1 MPKSVTI
8 TAPRWPSSEEEAKR
22 LRISR
27 RRQRELRAL
36 AEDYFKKM
44 ISTRK
49 GAKHQAVRD
58 PMPTN
63 LPRLLRGFPAW
74 NYVVVHP

>member
-44 ISTRK
+44 IS
-49 GAKHQAVRD
+49 AKRAGKYQATHQGTTPKNASAAD
-58 PMPTN
+58 
-63 LPRLLRGFPAW
+63 
-74 NYVVVHP
+74 

>member
-49 GAKHQAVRD
+49 GAKHQAAHQGT
-58 PMPTN
+58 MPKN
-63 LPRLLRGFPAW
+63 ASAAD
-74 NYVVVHP
+74 

>member
-36 AEDYFKKM
+36 AEDYVKRMTSAK
-44 ISTRK
+44 R
-49 GAKHQAVRD
+49 GAKYQAAHQGS
-58 PMPTN
+58 MPKN
-63 LPRLLRGFPAW
+63 ASAAD
-74 NYVVVHP
+74 